1 MSALRLHCCFKDRKL
16 ALKFMYVSSKFSR
29 RIRILGNTNLCIVC
43 ICDTLMKF
51 GCWTGLRSM
60 GTIKE
65 VVIGEIRVVLEISR
79 SSLLSIDYPI

>member
-1 MSALRLHCCFKDRKL
+1 
-16 ALKFMYVSSKFSR
+16 
-29 RIRILGNTNLCIVC
+29 
-43 ICDTLMKF
+43 
-51 GCWTGLRSM
+51 M